1 MILVYDIG
9 TSLIKGALFDHNA
22 VIIDHFEVPVALL
35 ENEDPLLH
43 EQDPEAWI
51 NSIKEINKRIVN
63 SLHGNI
69 DGVVISGNGPT
80 LLPAGV
86 DGKPLTTAIS
96 WMDSRCSA
104 ESDII
109 KEITGS
115 YIDSTFYLPK
125 AYWLFKH
132 RPDIYEKTEYFF
144 SCPEYIN
151 FLLTGNAATILPGK
165 HFLKYFWTDDI
176 LNRLSLDPGRF
187 PGFIKPGSMVGRV
200 TEKGMS
206 LFGLKAGIPV
216 IAGGPDFIMSILGT
230 GTISPGQA
238 CDRAGTS
245 EGINLC
251 SERMIADNRLLSY
264 GHIIDDYYNISGII
278 STTGKALEWFKNIT
292 GREKLNYN
300 RIFKDIFGIPA
311 GSGKLIFLPY
321 LAGERAPIWDDNAR
335 GSFIG
340 LTVNH
345 GLNEMTHA
353 VLESVGYA
361 IRHVIEVME
370 ENGVSMQELRITGSP
385 AKSPLWN
392 QIKANITG
400 KRILV
405 PLLTDSELLGDLCLA
420 LYGLGEYDNLAAAA
434 AEMVKIKDVY
444 YPDPGSEKVYGD
456 YFQLYKDAYVSLKD
470 LFRDLSGIR

>member
-9 TSLIKGALFDHNA
+9 TSLIKGALFDCDA
-22 VIIDHFEVPVALL
+22 ALRDHFEVPVALL
-35 ENEDPLLH
+35 ENEDPLFH

-51 NSIKEINKRIVN
+51 NSIKEINKRIIDTV
-63 SLHGNI
+63 SGNI

-80 LLPAGV
+80 LLPADV
-86 DGKPLTTAIS
+86 DGKPLTPAIS

-125 AYWLFKH
+125 AYWLFKN
-132 RPDIYEKTEYFF
+132 RPDIYGKTEYFF

-176 LNRLSLDPGRF
+176 LKRLGLDTKKF
-187 PGFIKPGSMVGRV
+187 PGFIKPGTMVGRV
-200 TEKGMS
+200 TGKGMS
-206 LFGLKAGIPV
+206 LFGLKKGIPV
-216 IAGGPDFIMSILGT
+216 IAGGPDFVMSILGT
-230 GTISPGQA
+230 GTVFPGRA

-251 SERMIADNRLLSY
+251 SERMITDSRLLSY
-264 GHIIDDYYNISGII
+264 GHIIDGYYNISGII
-278 STTGKALEWFKNIT
+278 STTGKALEWFKNMT
-292 GREKLNYN
+292 GREKLDYN
-300 RIFKDIFGIPA
+300 RIFKDISGIPA

-321 LAGERAPIWDDNAR
+321 LAGERAPVWDDNAR

-392 QIKANITG
+392 QIKADITG
-400 KRILV
+400 KKILV
-405 PLLTDSELLGDLCLA
+405 PLLTDSELLGALCLA

-434 AEMVKIKDVY
+434 EKIVRIKDVY
-444 YPDPGSEKVYGD
+444 YPDPDSEKIYSE

-470 LFRDLSGIR
+470 LFKDLSGIR

>member
-22 VIIDHFEVPVALL
+22 DIIDHFEVPVALL

-51 NSIKEINKRIVN
+51 NAIKEINKRIVG

-80 LLPAGV
+80 LLPAGI
-86 DGKPLTTAIS
+86 DGKPLTPAIS

-132 RPDIYEKTEYFF
+132 RPDVYEKTKYFF

-176 LNRLSLDPGRF
+176 LNRLGLDPGRF

-200 TEKGMS
+200 TGKGMS

-216 IAGGPDFIMSILGT
+216 IAGGPDFVMSILGT
-230 GTISPGQA
+230 GTVLPGRA

-251 SERMIADNRLLSY
+251 SDRMINDSRLLSF
-264 GHIIDDYYNISGII
+264 GHIIDGYYNISGII

-292 GREKLNYN
+292 GREKLDYN
-300 RIFKDIFGIPA
+300 RIFKDISGIPA

-335 GSFIG
+335 GGFIG

-385 AKSPLWN
+385 ARSPLWN

-400 KRILV
+400 KRILA

-420 LYGLGEYDNLAAAA
+420 LYGLGEYDNLTAA
-434 AEMVKIKDVY
+434 AEEIVKIKDVY
-444 YPDPGSEKVYGD
+444 YPDPDSEKIYGE

-470 LFRDLSGIR
+470 IFRDLSGIR